1 MPAFG
6 PVGTKVGALCAKMG
20 GTAEA
25 IFTAF
30 VPFYT
35 GQRLFFYLIGGW
47 RMLPFC
53 FFYQCWR
60 FAPVSFQLL
69 GNSYIACQYKNCI
82 KIRKNNR

>member
-35 GQRLFFYLIGGW
+35 GQRLFFI
-47 RMLPFC
+47 
-53 FFYQCWR
+53 
-60 FAPVSFQLL
+60 
-69 GNSYIACQYKNCI
+69 
-82 KIRKNNR
+82 

>member
-35 GQRLFFYLIGGW
+35 GQRLFFYLIGGVGVCCRSVFSTSAGGSRLYLFSSW
-47 RMLPFC
+47 GT
-53 FFYQCWR
+53 
-60 FAPVSFQLL
+60 A
-69 GNSYIACQYKNCI
+69 I
-82 KIRKNNR
+82 

>member
-35 GQRLFFYLIGGW
+35 GQRLFFSLMGDLAYVAVLFF
-47 RMLPFC
+47 LPVLAVPASIFS
-53 FFYQCWR
+53 
-60 FAPVSFQLL
+60 APGEQLYSL
-69 GNSYIACQYKNCI
+69 PI
-82 KIRKNNR
+82 